1 MNGDPEYQTA
11 VIGAAPLVKAIIST
25 QAQCRPGPTGCGPDY
40 RPIPEAS
47 AGGTNY
53 LWRPG
58 PGYIVNRMS
67 FQPQPLY
74 QLGPWAQEHGIHR
87 LFNLD
92 PAWLDDDRLGAML
105 EALADQ
111 QVSIWGALTKGA
123 VKKFQVPLDWLHA
136 DTTSIYPSASS
147 EQALSALEARYG
159 TLGQPAYHPPR
170 LMLKVILYGF
180 TVGIFSSRKLQ
191 RAC

>member
-1 MNGDPEYQTA
+1 MMSVVMSGEREYQTA
-11 VIGAAPLVKAIIST
+11 LIGAAPLVKDILDRLGV
-25 QAQCRPGPTGCGPDY
+25 AQTIDGFLKYQPEVPTTYGALAQV
-40 RPIPEAS
+40 I
-47 AGGTNY
+47 
-53 LWRPG
+53 
-58 PGYIVNRMS
+58 IVNRMS

-111 QVSIWGALTKGA
+111 QVSIWGALTRRA

-136 DTTSIYPSASS
+136 DTTSIYFEGSYQEQDGTPKGARRGYPDWWRATIKMVSATRCSS
-147 EQALSALEARYG
+147 SSA
-159 TLGQPAYHPPR
+159 
-170 LMLKVILYGF
+170 
-180 TVGIFSSRKLQ
+180 
-191 RAC
+191 